1 MHKHEISKPKIA
13 LIVSSGGVESISVL
27 PGQQQGT
34 RAGCYDL
41 CSDLADEIELFD
53 DVIKRKFGFIDKTKA
68 Q

>member
-41 CSDLADEIELFD
+41 CSHLADEIEQFD
-53 DVIKRKFGFIDKTKA
+53 ISVKRKFGFVERTNN
-68 Q
+68 

>member
-27 PGQQQGT
+27 PGQQQRI
-34 RAGCYDL
+34 RAESYSF
-41 CSDLADEIELFD
+41 CSHLSDEIELFD
-53 DVIKRKFGFIDKTKA
+53 DVIKRKFGFTDKTKA